1 MFRQHS
7 AWRGATWTL
16 VAAALALPGAAQARF
31 DNSPGV
37 WPGAGM
43 CVVLHGGHVGR
54 CASHGRVRARSDNRP
69 GVWPGAGMCV
79 ALSRGEVGRCG
90 FHGPVGG
97 SARETSKEKRAAA
110 SVSTATANAMQAA
123 AVASGE
129 ANSVL
134 SNPYV
139 EEKVTTPESVGVNR
153 TKIPAGG
160 F

>member
-1 MFRQHS
+1 MLRQYG

-16 VAAALALPGAAQARF
+16 VAAALALPSAAQARF
-31 DNSPGV
+31 DNSPAEWPGAGMCVVLSGGHVGRCATHRRAQARFENGPGV

-43 CVVLHGGHVGR
+43 CVVLSG
-54 CASHGRVRARSDNRP
+54 
-69 GVWPGAGMCV
+69 
-79 ALSRGEVGRCG
+79 GEVGRCG
-90 FHGPVGG
+90 SHGPVGG
-97 SARETSKEKRAAA
+97 SARETAKEKRVAA

-123 AVASGE
+123 AVAHGE

-153 TKIPAGG
+153 TRIPAGG

>member
-1 MFRQHS
+1 MFRQHA

-16 VAAALALPGAAQARF
+16 VAAALAVPCAAQARF
-31 DNSPGV
+31 DNSPAV

-43 CVVLHGGHVGR
+43 CVVLSDGHVGL
-54 CASHGRVRARSDNRP
+54 CG
-69 GVWPGAGMCV
+69 
-79 ALSRGEVGRCG
+79 SR
-90 FHGPVGG
+90 GPVGG
-97 SARETSKEKRAAA
+97 SARETAKEKRAAA
-110 SVSTATANAMQAA
+110 SVSTARANALQAA
-123 AVASGE
+123 AVAHGE

-134 SNPYV
+134 ANAYV